1 MADAPA
7 PPSGVPTPGASPA
20 GTPPPG
26 AKPAR
31 LLPRRAEYRYF
42 QPITTRWSD
51 NDAYG
56 HVNNAIYYSWFDT
69 TLSRFLL
76 ETGELDIQTSPL
88 VGLAVESLCRYH
100 APVSFPETVTVGL
113 RIGRIGNSSV
123 RFELGIFRGEE
134 DLASAEGHFVHVY
147 VDRATQKVPQ
157 PLPER
162 FRAKLA
168 PLLVSPG

>member
-1 MADAPA
+1 MSAPD
-7 PPSGVPTPGASPA
+7 
-20 GTPPPG
+20 
-26 AKPAR
+26 AKPAK
-31 LLPRRAEYRYF
+31 PRPSRSGYRYF
-42 QPITTRWSD
+42 HAITTRWSD

-76 ETGELDIQTSPL
+76 ETGELDIQASPL

-100 APVSFPETVTVGL
+100 APVSFPEAVTVGL

-123 RFELGIFRGEE
+123 RFELGVFRGEE
-134 DLASAEGHFVHVY
+134 DLASAEGYFVHVY
-147 VDRATQKVPQ
+147 VDRATQKLPQ
-157 PLPER
+157 TLPES

-168 PLLVSPG
+168 PLLVPFGSP